1 MYEEK
6 SRDELIGT
14 IAKLNDRVL
23 ELEKKRSAEKKPGN
37 SGRVSDDRY
46 RLIHSPTVNLV
57 LGIDGKIHEI
67 SKLSADQLGYSE
79 DELIDRNIRDYVIPE
94 HRDRI
99 SAQLGRDFKGDY
111 IPGIEIDVTGKDGA
125 VHTLLFSPGQ
135 EVLFEEYKPSK
146 ILFTGI
152 DITDRKLAE
161 EELRIYTEHL
171 EEEVRK
177 RTSELI
183 QVEKMAA
190 IGQLVAGVAHEINN
204 PLAFIK
210 SKTERIKEDAE
221 KYGPDCRDDT
231 IRGFLV
237 ELAEEMDTNLNGI
250 NRIAR
255 ITNTLKR
262 YARPDIEGTN
272 LANINEGLKYSLEM
286 MQNQFRHRIR
296 VHEDFGKIP
305 KTECNIGQLDQ
316 VFLNFLLNASESM
329 ETGEVWVK
337 TWHDEQ
343 NIYIQIKDNG
353 RGIRE
358 EVLNRIFDPFYT
370 TKESGTGLGLSISF
384 RIIKDHDGEIKV
396 RSEVRKG
403 TTMTIELP
411 IKQS

>member
-79 DELIDRNIRDYVIPE
+79 DEMIDRNIRDYVIPE

-358 EVLNRIFDPFYT
+358 EVLNRRFDPFYT

>member
-79 DELIDRNIRDYVIPE
+79 DEMIDRNIRDYVIPE

>member
-1 MYEEK
+1 MYEER
-6 SRDELIGT
+6 SRDELIEKITGL
-14 IAKLNDRVL
+14 KGRVL
-23 ELEKKRSAEKKPGN
+23 ELEKKGFRGKNAGKSARRP
-37 SGRVSDDRY
+37 DDRY

-79 DELIDRNIRDYVIPE
+79 VEMIGRNIRDYVVPE
-94 HRDRI
+94 HRERI
-99 SAQLGRDFKGDY
+99 SAQLGRDFRGDY
-111 IPGIEIDVTGKDGA
+111 IPGIEIDVTGKDGD

-135 EVLFEEYKPSK
+135 EVLYEEYKPAK

-152 DITDRKLAE
+152 DITDRKHAE

-171 EEEVRK
+171 EDEVRK

-210 SKTERIKEDAE
+210 SKTERIKEEAE
-221 KYGPDCRDDT
+221 KHLPGCTDDA
-231 IRGFLV
+231 ISVFL
-237 ELAEEMDTNLNGI
+237 EEIAEEMDTNLNGI

-286 MQNQFRHRIR
+286 MNNQFRHRIK
-296 VHEDFGKIP
+296 VHEDFGNMP

-329 ETGEVWVK
+329 ETGDIWVK
-337 TWHDEQ
+337 SWYDEQ

-358 EVLNRIFDPFYT
+358 EGLNRIFDPFFT
-370 TKESGTGLGLSISF
+370 TKESGTGLGLSISY
-384 RIIKDHDGEIKV
+384 RIIKDHDGDIKV
-396 RSEVRKG
+396 ESEVRKG

-411 IKQS
+411 IKR